1 MAEPI
6 LSNLPI
12 LILANKADVK
22 PESFDLNFMVDSLG
36 LFKLSNRPWFIQ
48 KCSAHNKESI
58 MDGLNW
64 LAAQLPEQSI
74 IEKEDGPD
82 KDAVEAPKSK
92 KEEIKVV
99 FLGCDGSGKTTLLYN
114 LKLGSMIST
123 IPTIGFNV
131 ETVERPDFDL
141 SIWDVGGSS
150 KIKALWR
157 HYYEHA

>member
-1 MAEPI
+1 MAK
-6 LSNLPI
+6 
-12 LILANKADVK
+12 LAECEDDLDNYITDKIDDNFR
-22 PESFDLNFMVDSLG
+22 ESGFQY
-36 LFKLSNRPWFIQ
+36 KLSS
-48 KCSAHNKESI
+48 KKEVLI
-58 MDGLNW
+58 YT
-64 LAAQLPEQSI
+64 
-74 IEKEDGPD
+74 KE
-82 KDAVEAPKSK
+82 

-150 KIKALWR
+150 KIKALCR

>member
-1 MAEPI
+1 
-6 LSNLPI
+6 
-12 LILANKADVK
+12 
-22 PESFDLNFMVDSLG
+22 
-36 LFKLSNRPWFIQ
+36 
-48 KCSAHNKESI
+48 

-64 LAAQLPEQSI
+64 LASQLPEQSI

-150 KIKALWR
+150 KIKALCR